1 MPFDITLV
9 GLLTFISMH
18 DFRVIRKGES
28 IERVIFDITVPY
40 DFSIPDDEL
49 MEKVKKI
56 VEELPGEPEAD
67 LFIDKVL

>member
-1 MPFDITLV
+1 MNNIYDSHAHYDSEAFDE
-9 GLLTFISMH
+9 
-18 DFRVIRKGES
+18 DR
-28 IERVIFDITVPY
+28 
-40 DFSIPDDEL
+40 DEL